1 MLHDNIQKKII
12 LDSPDPLNLPKG
24 SENASNLT
32 NRYLGMFLEVQVDRQ
47 IDRQK
52 GGHTTD
58 AKTISLRFH
67 RGETNTE
74 QRINCHVQEH
84 NAVLQVRL
92 EPATHR
98 YLIKHSTTSAL
109 LS

>member
-1 MLHDNIQKKII
+1 
-12 LDSPDPLNLPKG
+12 
-24 SENASNLT
+24 
-32 NRYLGMFLEVQVDRQ
+32 MFLGGQVDIQ
-47 IDRQK
+47 ADRQK
-52 GGHTTD
+52 SGQTAD
-58 AKTISLRFH
+58 AKTISLRLH
-67 RGETNTE
+67 PGGGGGTRSK

-98 YLIKHSTTSAL
+98 YRVKHSTTTAL